1 MNSRSTPSKPS
12 AAEGDF
18 SADFSGEASADE
30 ESVGP
35 PDEELVERAQNG
47 DMEAFDVLVTRYRGK
62 IYGMIY
68 HLVHNEAD
76 AWDLAQDAFVKAWK
90 ALPKFQGKSRFYTWL
105 YRISHNV
112 VYDWLRKKS
121 NVAEKREFDESF
133 VGDPIAEGAPT
144 VPKEVD
150 GPDKEAVRHDLR
162 KEIQEALNKLSPE
175 HRETI
180 LLREVEGMK
189 YDEIAE
195 SMNCSTGTVMSR
207 LFYARKNLQQLLG
220 DLRQRSSS

>member
-1 MNSRSTPSKPS
+1 MKPSNTPSKPS
-12 AAEGDF
+12 GATGG
-18 SADFSGEASADE
+18 FSGDSSGSSEDDE
-30 ESVGP
+30 LIGP
-35 PDEELVERAQNG
+35 PDEELVERAQGG

-90 ALPKFQGKSRFYTWL
+90 ALPRFEGKSRFYTWL

-112 VYDWLRKKS
+112 VYDWLRKKG
-121 NVAEKREFDESF
+121 NVAERKEFDESF
-133 VGDPIAEGAPT
+133 VGDPVAENAPT
-144 VPKEVD
+144 VPKPVD
-150 GPDKEAVRHDLR
+150 SPDREAVRQDLR
-162 KEIQEALNKLSPE
+162 DEIQAALDRLSPE

-180 LLREVEGMK
+180 VLREVEGLK

-195 SMNCSTGTVMSR
+195 CMGCSTGTVMSR
-207 LFYARKNLQQLLG
+207 LFYARKNLQQMLG
-220 DLRQRSSS
+220 EARNRGLN